1 MSDPFDHDALMERID
16 GDVEFL
22 EETITMLDEDGPSLL
37 EQVQAAA
44 TSGDVTALV
53 ESAHA
58 LKSMVG
64 NFCADTA
71 ERAARELEEMG
82 RENRLTDVDA
92 AVDRLKR
99 ELEKLLKALHQFLR
113 AKTE

>member
-1 MSDPFDHDALMERID
+1 MSDAFDEDALMDRVD
-16 GDVEFL
+16 GDMEFL

-37 EQVQAAA
+37 EQVRAAA
-44 TSGDVTALV
+44 AASDATALV

-64 NFCADTA
+64 NFCADAA

-92 AVDRLKR
+92 AVDRLKQ
-99 ELEKLLKALHQFLR
+99 ELGALLKALNQFVQ